1 MEEAGDLRALLRRI
15 DGRGYKAYKE
25 LGRRCFALT
34 GGGRQGLETG
44 ATLHV
49 DTVQGDPFA
58 APSRVRLRVPL
69 RGAGLPA
76 ELFDGRTRRIALE
89 DFLARAVAAAIHREI
104 RGQRGS
110 GKSGRVGIDAGGQSI
125 LERTA
130 LRLTEGAVEAR
141 LEVGLPASG
150 RRVLGR
156 EAEAI
161 LLDELPRLAEA
172 ALRMPPLS
180 ESDARAHVDAAENHE
195 ALQTQLSA
203 HGLVAFVADGA
214 LLPRES
220 GASDR
225 PARQGAVPFSS
236 PESLR
241 VTLELARP
249 VADGRG
255 GRAHEITGLGIP
267 EGVTLIVGGGYHG
280 KSTLL
285 RAVERAV
292 HPHVPGDGREHVATR
307 SSAVKIRAEDGRRVV
322 GCDISAFISDLP
334 RGLGGERS
342 TECFSSDDA
351 SGSTSQAANIVE
363 ALEAGSR
370 LLLLDEDTSATN
382 FMVRDARM
390 QALVHP
396 EREPITPFVD
406 RIREL
411 YDSLG
416 VSTVL
421 VMGGSGDYFDAA
433 DTVIEMHDYRPRD
446 VSREARRIAAEQPA
460 TRRVPEARKPLTM
473 PRARVPVASS
483 LDPSRGRREEKIDA
497 RRTDVLVF
505 GSDEI
510 ELRGVEQLVDPSQL
524 RAIGWLWIR
533 ARGWMGN
540 GVEVASLLDRI
551 ETFLD
556 EEGLDALC
564 RWPTHL
570 ARPRRY
576 ELAAALNRLRTLE
589 VRQSNATVGK
599 LP

>member
-1 MEEAGDLRALLRRI
+1 MEEADDLRDLLRRI

-25 LGRRCFALT
+25 LARRSFDLGSPEAALS
-34 GGGRQGLETG
+34 
-44 ATLHV
+44 LHV

-58 APSRVRLRVPL
+58 APSRVRLQLPL
-69 RGAGLPA
+69 ADAGLPQDLH
-76 ELFDGRTRRIALE
+76 EGRTQRTALE
-89 DFLARAVAAAIHREI
+89 DFIARAVAAAIRRET
-104 RGQRGS
+104 RGQRGT
-110 GKSGRVGIDAGGQSI
+110 GKGGRVGIDAGGQSI

-130 LRLTEGAVEAR
+130 VRIGGGAVEAR
-141 LEVGLPASG
+141 LEVGLPAAG
-150 RRVLGR
+150 RRVLGG
-156 EAEAI
+156 EAIAI
-161 LLDELPRLAEA
+161 LLEELPRVAGA

-180 ESDARAHVDAAENHE
+180 ESEARAHVDMAENHE
-195 ALQTQLSA
+195 ALQTQLA
-203 HGLVAFVADGA
+203 ACGLVAFVADGSV
-214 LLPRES
+214 LPRES

-225 PARQGAVPFSS
+225 PARRGAVPFAS
-236 PESLR
+236 PEPLR

-249 VADGRG
+249 IDDGRG
-255 GRAHEITGLGIP
+255 GQMLEVSGLGIP

-285 RAVERAV
+285 RAVEGAV
-292 HPHVPGDGREHVATR
+292 HPHLPGDGRELVATR
-307 SSAVKIRAEDGRRVV
+307 SSAVKIRAEDGRRVA
-322 GCDISAFISDLP
+322 GCDISGFISDLP
-334 RGLGGERS
+334 GGLGGGRS

-363 ALEAGSR
+363 ALEAGST

-406 RIREL
+406 RVREL
-411 YDSLG
+411 YDRLG

-421 VMGGSGDYFDAA
+421 VMGGSGDYFEAA

-446 VSREARRIAAEQPA
+446 VSAEAGRIAAEHPA
-460 TRRVPEARKPLTM
+460 SRRLREADRPLDP
-473 PRARVPVASS
+473 PRARIPVAAS

-497 RRTDVLVF
+497 RRTDALVF
-505 GSDEI
+505 GTDEI
-510 ELRGVEQLVDPSQL
+510 ELRAVEQLQDASQT
-524 RAIGWLWIR
+524 RAIGWLWVR
-533 ARGWMGN
+533 ARDWMGD
-540 GVEVASLLDRI
+540 GVEMAALLDRI

-556 EEGLDALC
+556 EEGLDAVC

-576 ELAAALNRLRTLE
+576 ELAAALNRLRSLE
-589 VRQSNATVGK
+589 VRQA
-599 LP
+599 